1 MNEQDPVVT
10 LSSDPAAPDQAN
22 AAILSAALESTQP
35 PEITS
40 AQVEDYL
47 RKHPEFFHEH
57 LNLLERMSIPHPT
70 GNAVSLIS
78 KQLELFRSRHHE
90 MESQLTALIEIARD
104 NDTSLNRMHKLTLAL
119 LDSTTLEEAVAN
131 LDVVLSEY
139 FLIDF
144 VAVRIIKDNPG
155 TAITN
160 LFIEPDS
167 KDLEPFA
174 SELANGQPKCGRPTI
189 AQARVLFGELAF
201 EVKSCAIIP
210 LAFTELEG
218 ILAIG
223 SREEGRF
230 HYSMG
235 NLFLNQMSE
244 IIATR
249 LITLLQQ
256 R

>member
-1 MNEQDPVVT
+1 MNEQSPAIEQT
-10 LSSDPAAPDQAN
+10 SESQSSE
-22 AAILSAALESTQP
+22 L
-35 PEITS
+35 TS
-40 AQVEDYL
+40 AQVEAYL

-57 LNLLERMSIPHPT
+57 LNLLEHMSIPHPT

-78 KQLELFRSRHHE
+78 KQLELFRSRHHD
-90 MESQLTALIEIARD
+90 MENQLTALIEIARD
-104 NDTSLNRMHKLTLAL
+104 NDASLNRMHQLTLAL
-119 LDSTTLEEAVAN
+119 LDAATLEEAVAN
-131 LDVVLSEY
+131 LDTVLSEC
-139 FLIDF
+139 FSIDF
-144 VAVRIIKDNPG
+144 VAVRIIKPNPH
-155 TAITN
+155 TAISN

-174 SELANGQPKCGRPTI
+174 AELGSTQPKCGRPTM
-189 AQARVLFGELAF
+189 AQARVLFGESAF

-218 ILAIG
+218 ILALG

-244 IIATR
+244 IIGTR
-249 LITLLQQ
+249 LITLLQERKLRQ
-256 R
+256 QGASEGSEQDL

>member
-1 MNEQDPVVT
+1 MNDEQ
-10 LSSDPAAPDQAN
+10 PA
-22 AAILSAALESTQP
+22 
-35 PEITS
+35 EITS

-57 LNLLERMSIPHPT
+57 LNLLEHMSIPHPS
-70 GNAVSLIS
+70 GSAVSLIS
-78 KQLELFRSRHHE
+78 KQLELFRNRHHD
-90 MESQLTALIEIARD
+90 MENQLTALIDIARE

-119 LDSTTLEEAVAN
+119 LDAATLEEAVAN
-131 LDVVLSEY
+131 LDIVLSDY

-144 VAVRIIKDNPG
+144 VAVRIIKHNPD
-155 TAITN
+155 TVISN

-174 SELANGQPKCGRPTI
+174 GELASNQPKCGRPTM
-189 AQARVLFGELAF
+189 AQARALFGEMAF

-210 LAFTELEG
+210 MAFTELEG

-223 SREEGRF
+223 SRQEGRF

-235 NLFLNQMSE
+235 HLFLNQMRE
-244 IIATR
+244 IIGTR
-249 LITLLQQ
+249 LIALLQQ
-256 R
+256 N

>member
-1 MNEQDPVVT
+1 MNEQPPVIAPNLT
-10 LSSDPAAPDQAN
+10 LPSDAEGMSETGAAMPSELTSS
-22 AAILSAALESTQP
+22 
-35 PEITS
+35 
-40 AQVEDYL
+40 QVADYL
-47 RKHPEFFHEH
+47 LKHPEFFHEH
-57 LNLLERMSIPHPT
+57 LSLLEHMSIPHPT
-70 GNAVSLIS
+70 GSAVSLIS
-78 KQLELFRSRHHE
+78 KQLELFRMRHHE
-90 MESQLTALIEIARD
+90 MENQLTALIEIARD
-104 NDTSLNRMHKLTLAL
+104 NDTSHNRMHKLTLAL
-119 LDSTTLEEAVAN
+119 LDATTLEEVVAN

-144 VAVRIIKDNPG
+144 VAVRIIRYNPDP
-155 TAITN
+155 TISN

-174 SELANGQPKCGRPTI
+174 NELASNKPKCGRPTI

-210 LAFTELEG
+210 LAFTELDG

-235 NLFLNQMSE
+235 TLFLNQMSE
-244 IIATR
+244 IIGTR